1 MNFKLVPADPYW
13 ALAQK
18 QTTDKL
24 QHKDES

>member
-1 MNFKLVPADPYW
+1 MNFKLISADPYG
-13 ALAQK
+13 ALTQK